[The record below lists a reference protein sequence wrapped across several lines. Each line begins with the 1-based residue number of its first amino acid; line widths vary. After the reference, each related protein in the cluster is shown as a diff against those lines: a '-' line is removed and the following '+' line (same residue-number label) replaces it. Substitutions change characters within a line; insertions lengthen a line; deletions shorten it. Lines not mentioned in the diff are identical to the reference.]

1 VKQKEPLMPS
11 AFVILSAGGR
21 DMAEQSWI
29 KSFVPQVGGQIQMA
43 FEISPQ
49 VEDEF
54 QAQLVRELDVNENA
68 EVVR

>member
-1 VKQKEPLMPS
+1 MTGQSRL
-11 AFVILSAGGR
+11 LS
-21 DMAEQSWI
+21 I
-29 KSFVPQVGGQIQMA
+29 VPQVGGQIQMA
-43 FEISPQ
+43 FEIPPH

>member
-1 VKQKEPLMPS
+1 MTGQSRL
-11 AFVILSAGGR
+11 LS
-21 DMAEQSWI
+21 I
-29 KSFVPQVGGQIQMA
+29 VPQVGGQIQMA

>member
-1 VKQKEPLMPS
+1 
-11 AFVILSAGGR
+11 
-21 DMAEQSWI
+21 MAEQSWI

-54 QAQLVRELDVNENA
+54 QAQLVRILYIDENA

>member
-1 VKQKEPLMPS
+1 MTGQSRL
-11 AFVILSAGGR
+11 LS
-21 DMAEQSWI
+21 I
-29 KSFVPQVGGQIQMA
+29 VPQVGGQIQMA

-54 QAQLVRELDVNENA
+54 QAQLVRIFYVDENA